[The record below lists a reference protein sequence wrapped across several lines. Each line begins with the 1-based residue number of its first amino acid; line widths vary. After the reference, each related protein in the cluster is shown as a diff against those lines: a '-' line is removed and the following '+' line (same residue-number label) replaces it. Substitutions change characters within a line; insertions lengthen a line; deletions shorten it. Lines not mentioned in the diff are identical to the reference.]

1 MRNLFDTHNHCQFSF
16 DGKRTTVE
24 SSARSAYEKR
34 LAGICFTDH
43 YDFFVPED
51 DPEIETIKPQ
61 TLDIQG
67 QQAEIDRVQRLYD
80 DGFKVLKGIEIG
92 MSEESREQTRQIL
105 TGNSFDQIIASIHY
119 LEKSDPYYG
128 GYFRGKD
135 CRQAYGTYLETLL
148 PEKWD
153 EMDLYRRQEY
163 LRGDDPVKAQ
173 GILKRTCVSN
183 MEIWCECYGR
193 RKEDMQPKDSYA
205 ISAIMKHFPAWK
217 RAGTKV
223 LPLYGKQ
230 RVYERNEPSES
241 KENNS

>member
-1 MRNLFDTHNHCQFSF
+1 MEDAA
-16 DGKRTTVE
+16 E
-24 SSARSAYEKR
+24 SYQLQAMEHDDREG
-34 LAGICFTDH
+34 LVGI
-43 YDFFVPED
+43 
-51 DPEIETIKPQ
+51 
-61 TLDIQG
+61 
-67 QQAEIDRVQRLYD
+67 
-80 DGFKVLKGIEIG
+80 
-92 MSEESREQTRQIL
+92 
-105 TGNSFDQIIASIHY
+105 
-119 LEKSDPYYG
+119 
-128 GYFRGKD
+128 
-135 CRQAYGTYLETLL
+135 YLETLL
-148 PEKWD
+148 PEKWN

-230 RVYERNEPSES
+230 RVYE
-241 KENNS
+241 KNNS